1 MQAERL
7 VDERV
12 LDAVHVV
19 RLRRF
24 HWPVVVTLALAGADL
39 GSLAEARWY
48 FVPALTLLGA
58 AVGMH
63 LRSQFRLVV
72 RTASRVLLVDAS
84 MVDASPK
91 RIVSELA
98 SEQVAVRL
106 GRLWSHVTVDGQ
118 RHHTPT
124 QHARR
129 IEAMLGR

>member
-1 MQAERL
+1 MQAERV

-24 HWPVVVTLALAGADL
+24 HWPVVVACALVGAGI
-39 GSLAEARWY
+39 GSLTAARWY
-48 FVPALTLLGA
+48 FVPALTLIGVAL
-58 AVGMH
+58 GMH

-91 RIVSELA
+91 RVVAELA
-98 SEQVAVRL
+98 PHQVSFRT
-106 GRLWSHVTVDGQ
+106 GRLWSHVTMDGH